1 MRRFSFFV
9 ILVLGMATSLQAE
22 QARSMGLVALPD
34 VIPTQPTENNGQSST
49 PFQIY
54 NVTYAECPLTSGR
67 EKSQANGLLKEM
79 WTTGVSQNWDNL
91 NCARLAVNYMFSLT
105 EAGRTTFVT
114 QNKSKIKGIY
124 RKLAAQGGD
133 YRDVALIIPFMYGR
147 GFDALN
153 RGCVDNQSISRN
165 NFEEKNCF
173 QVCEC
178 RNITSIR
185 EAIIQR
191 REVSYICQGLVLEHL
206 AGYNSG
212 ADALKPWQSVLE
224 QMRELFEKIQTRC
237 KQEKKDCGSAF
248 AIDKYWSEFAAK
260 QPDVWAQ
267 LRKGE
272 PLGSV
277 EIADW

>member
-22 QARSMGLVALPD
+22 QARSFGLVALPD
-34 VIPTQPTENNGQSST
+34 VTPTQPTQNEGRNSL
-49 PFQIY
+49 PAHIFQ
-54 NVTYAECPLTSGR
+54 VTYAECPLTSTLQ
-67 EKSQANGLLKEM
+67 EAQANKLLKEM

-91 NCARLAVNYMFSLT
+91 NCARLAVNFMFSLT
-105 EAGRTTFVT
+105 EAERTTFVQ
-114 QNKSKIKGIY
+114 QNNPEIKGIY
-124 RKLAAQGGD
+124 KKLAAKAGD
-133 YRDVALIIPFMYGR
+133 YRDVALIIPFMYVP

-153 RGCVDNQSISRN
+153 RGCVDNQSILMN

-173 QVCEC
+173 QVCGYGTIPK
-178 RNITSIR
+178 ITQAVGQ
-185 EAIIQR
+185 ET
-191 REVSYICQGLVLEHL
+191 EVPYICQGLVLKHL
-206 AGYNSG
+206 ADYSG
-212 ADALKPWQSVLE
+212 PDAIKSWESSLKKMS
-224 QMRELFEKIQTRC
+224 ELFEEIRTRC

-248 AIDKYWSEFAAK
+248 AIDRYWSEFAAK